1 MTPLLVFLLTNP
13 QIATKL
19 VRESIEVVKMV
30 PELFEKSQGGLE
42 LTDEEIMA
50 AVTSESYQERKK
62 KMMEELGGKEEDS
75 EKPES
80 GPVDESL

>member
-1 MTPLLVFLLTNP
+1 MTPILAFLLMNP
-13 QIATKL
+13 QIATTL

-42 LTDEEIMA
+42 LTDEEIME

-62 KMMEELGGKEEDS
+62 KMMEKLGIKEEA
-75 EKPES
+75 
-80 GPVDESL
+80 